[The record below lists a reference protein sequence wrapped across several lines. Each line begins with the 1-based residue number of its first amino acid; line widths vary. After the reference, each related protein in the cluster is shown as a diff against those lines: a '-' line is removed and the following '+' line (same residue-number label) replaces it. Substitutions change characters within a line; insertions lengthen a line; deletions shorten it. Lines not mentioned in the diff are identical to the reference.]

1 MASKSL
7 QLASILTD
15 RQRKYLVLR
24 HHEGLYVS
32 AIAENFGVSRQTVNQ
47 TLLRAYKNLRDN
59 NITPPVDKQDA
70 EPEKKVDGPT
80 LRVVNL
86 GYIDEIT
93 GG

>member
-59 NITPPVDKQDA
+59 NITPPVDKQDVG
-70 EPEKKVDGPT
+70 PIKKDAGPIR
-80 LRVVNL
+80 RVVNL
-86 GYIDEIT
+86 GYMDEIVE
-93 GG
+93 G